1 MYRTRGKT
9 NQYLSSYFPFFR
21 ADVFGF
27 PFARPDRAG
36 RRYQVPEDV
45 LPRPSPAVLPFS
57 KQDSQLL
64 LTFTESPFPFK
75 VSRIWTGEALWLEFQ
90 YSDGRL
96 RVFGGSMSGDG
107 TMAGNIMDNR
117 TFLRRMNESGVII
130 ERVKVLGSGE
140 SSVVI
145 EIGHSSLAEV
155 EVNEL

>member
-1 MYRTRGKT
+1 
-9 NQYLSSYFPFFR
+9 
-21 ADVFGF
+21 
-27 PFARPDRAG
+27 
-36 RRYQVPEDV
+36 
-45 LPRPSPAVLPFS
+45 
-57 KQDSQLL
+57 
-64 LTFTESPFPFK
+64 
-75 VSRIWTGEALWLEFQ
+75 
-90 YSDGRL
+90 
-96 RVFGGSMSGDG
+96 MSGDG